1 MNTLRFSNPVISR
14 LAATLLIAGLGGLFA
29 IAALAADDGGG
40 ATDPAV
46 AQLQARWAEIR
57 YELPEG
63 QQAKALA
70 ELGKEAERQLAE
82 HPDSAERLIWAGI
95 VRSSQAGAEGG
106 LGALGLV
113 KQARGYL
120 ETALAQDPL
129 ALNGSA
135 YTSLGAL
142 YYQVPGWPI
151 GFGDDDKA
159 EWHLQRALAIDPDG
173 LDSLYFWGDYLH
185 QQGRDAEA
193 RQALEK
199 ALQAPPRPGREL
211 ADAGRREEIR
221 HLLSQLEQ

>member
-1 MNTLRFSNPVISR
+1 MNAGRRFHFTLLR
-14 LAATLLIAGLGGLFA
+14 LAAMLLVAGLGGLFA
-29 IAALAADDGGG
+29 IAALAAGDETV
-40 ATDPAV
+40 TDPAV
-46 AQLQARWAEIR
+46 VRLQARWAEIR
-57 YELPEG
+57 YELPDD
-63 QQAKALA
+63 QHARALA
-70 ELGKEAERQLAE
+70 ALGDEAERQLAE
-82 HPDSAERLIWAGI
+82 APDSAERLIWAGI

-113 KQARGYL
+113 KQARRHL
-120 ETALAQDPL
+120 EAALALDPL
-129 ALNGSA
+129 ALEGSA

-142 YYQVPGWPI
+142 YYQVPGWPL

-159 EWHLQRALAIDPDG
+159 EWHLRRALAIDPDG

-221 HLLSQLEQ
+221 HLLSRLEK